1 MARPKSSIQNLK
13 LFQINIRLTLNEQV
27 LLEEYAKEYGLSIV
41 QYIRL
46 RTLKKQLPK
55 FTMSVIDRS
64 LLIELSRIGNNLNQI
79 TKKVNQGDFSLNELR
94 EVLEGL
100 DIKIHHLKQELL
112 K

>member
-64 LLIELSRIGNNLNQI
+64 LLIELGRIGNNLNQI

-100 DIKIHHLKQELL
+100 DIKIHNLKQELL

>member
-55 FTMSVIDRS
+55 FRMSVIDRS

-100 DIKIHHLKQELL
+100 DIKIHNLKQELL